1 MPTVCKITLDAA
13 EYKKE
18 LNDVVARS
26 KAAQTELSKGSMPGT
41 QGAQTV
47 EIKAESDVP
56 AVAQEAKNVLDGISD
71 KTVNVTVE
79 TDRQTLDYIPPSLR
93 KAERSAQAAGKAAN
107 QLGGEISKAGGI
119 MSAFGSQAGGKFSG
133 LGQVIGAL
141 GSPIVMITAALGSLA
156 AVTMDFLS
164 RGRKAA
170 EELAEITG
178 RNSAAIREAAEA
190 TEQQRQKNEANWKSL
205 KSLKESLDT
214 LSITEKASNAQK
226 TEAVRLIGLL
236 SKSYGNLGI
245 SIDEAT
251 GKIIGYDKA
260 YASVLEKDRKRRLA
274 AINAEMKNNRSEID
288 QREAQRDSAGV
299 SGWWLLGLPQ
309 LLRWNKN
316 TRIGGA
322 EEVEKQNAR
331 IEELNKLNQE
341 LNAERVRLEKS
352 NPGKDYTTA
361 AKSAELDR
369 KQNTFDSAH
378 DQLKNEEQQLKYQQL
393 INEGRVKEANALK
406 LINDAKKQGMELE
419 KSDAEWIAERQGKV
433 RMDSYY
439 ENEMDSLATKKREQ
453 ELINAGLDEEAEKL
467 RVIME
472 LEKQGAEV
480 SDDKVD
486 KIMRERRELKSL
498 QLAGNLKEQAY
509 GLQNQAMH
517 KVGLGKEADEQKA
530 LRDAEKQK
538 GAKLDE
544 NEMALVKSIADL
556 TYKMGHETLP
566 QLGDLSVKTNALT
579 SRGGFASGAVMP
591 DKDAVNKAIAKYNE
605 TQCQLL
611 EKIKAL
617 TEKLNTTVEKSGKV

>member
-26 KAAQTELSKGSMPGT
+26 KAAQTELSKSSMQGT
-41 QGAQTV
+41 
-47 EIKAESDVP
+47 
-56 AVAQEAKNVLDGISD
+56 
-71 KTVNVTVE
+71 
-79 TDRQTLDYIPPSLR
+79 
-93 KAERSAQAAGKAAN
+93 QAAGKAAD
-107 QLGGEISKAGGI
+107 QFGQKISKAGGI

-133 LGQVIGAL
+133 LGQVIGSL
-141 GSPIVMITAALGSLA
+141 GSPITLITTAVGALT
-156 AVTMDFLS
+156 AVTMDFL
-164 RGRKAA
+164 RKGISGAQEAA
-170 EELAEITG
+170 DAAQKNAE
-178 RNSAAIREAAEA
+178 AIRESAAA
-190 TEQQRQKNEANWKSL
+190 AEQQRQKNEANWKSL
-205 KSLKESLDT
+205 KSLKDSLDI
-214 LSITEKASNAQK
+214 LSVTEKASNAQK

-236 SKSYGNLGI
+236 SKSYGDLGI

-251 GKIIGYDKA
+251 GRMQGFDKA
-260 YASVLEKDRKRRLA
+260 YAAALEKDRQNRL
-274 AINAEMKNNRSEID
+274 NAMKGEYKELESEIA
-288 QREAQRDSAGV
+288 RNNEI
-299 SGWWLLGLPQ
+299 
-309 LLRWNKN
+309 
-316 TRIGGA
+316 IGGFWSSKNDVA
-322 EEVEKQNAR
+322 NAQGNIQNATKR
-331 IEELNKLNQE
+331 MAELAPQIH
-341 LNAERVRLEKS
+341 ALEKS

-378 DQLKNEEQQLKYQQL
+378 DQLKEEEQKLKYQQL
-393 INEGRVKEANALK
+393 INEGRIKEANALK

-467 RVIME
+467 RIIME

-498 QLAGNLKEQAY
+498 QLAGSLKEQAY

-544 NEMALVKSIADL
+544 NETALVKSIADL

-566 QLGDLSVKTNALT
+566 QLGDLSIKTNSLT

-591 DKDAVNKAIAKYNE
+591 DKDAVNKAVARFNE

-611 EKIKAL
+611 ENIKGL
-617 TEKLNTTVEKSGKV
+617 IGKLNTTVEKSGKV

>member
-26 KAAQTELSKGSMPGT
+26 KAAQTELSKNSVQGT
-41 QGAQTV
+41 
-47 EIKAESDVP
+47 
-56 AVAQEAKNVLDGISD
+56 
-71 KTVNVTVE
+71 
-79 TDRQTLDYIPPSLR
+79 
-93 KAERSAQAAGKAAN
+93 QAAGKAAD
-107 QLGGEISKAGGI
+107 QFGQKISKAGGI

-133 LGQVIGAL
+133 LGQVIGSL
-141 GSPIVMITAALGSLA
+141 GSPITLITTAVGALT
-156 AVTMDFLS
+156 AVTMDFL
-164 RGRKAA
+164 RKGISGAQEAA
-170 EELAEITG
+170 DAAQKNAE
-178 RNSAAIREAAEA
+178 AIRESAAA
-190 TEQQRQKNEANWKSL
+190 AEQQRQKNEANWKSL
-205 KSLKESLDT
+205 KSLKDSLDI
-214 LSITEKASNAQK
+214 LSVTEKASNAQK

-236 SKSYGNLGI
+236 SKSYGDLGI

-251 GKIIGYDKA
+251 GRMQGFDKA
-260 YASVLEKDRKRRLA
+260 YAAALEKDRQNRL
-274 AINAEMKNNRSEID
+274 NAMKGEYKELESEIA
-288 QREAQRDSAGV
+288 RNNEI
-299 SGWWLLGLPQ
+299 
-309 LLRWNKN
+309 
-316 TRIGGA
+316 IGGFWSSKNDVA
-322 EEVEKQNAR
+322 NAQGNIQNATKR
-331 IEELNKLNQE
+331 MAELAPQIH
-341 LNAERVRLEKS
+341 ALEKS

-369 KQNTFDSAH
+369 KQNTFDSAY

-544 NEMALVKSIADL
+544 NETALVKSIADL

-566 QLGDLSVKTNALT
+566 QLGDLSIKTNSLT

-591 DKDAVNKAIAKYNE
+591 DKDAVNKAVARFNQ

-611 EKIKAL
+611 ENIKGL
-617 TEKLNTTVEKSGKV
+617 IGKLNTTVEKSGKV

>member
-26 KAAQTELSKGSMPGT
+26 KAAQTELSKSSMPGT

-56 AVAQEAKNVLDGISD
+56 SVAQEAKNVLDGISD

-93 KAERSAQAAGKAAN
+93 KTERGAQAAGKATD
-107 QLGGEISKAGGI
+107 QLGQKISKAGGI
-119 MSAFGSQAGGKFSG
+119 MSAFGSQAGGKFGG
-133 LGQVIGAL
+133 LGQVIGSL
-141 GSPIVMITAALGSLA
+141 GSPITLITTAVGALT
-156 AVTMDFLS
+156 AVTMDFL
-164 RGRKAA
+164 RKGISGAQEAA
-170 EELAEITG
+170 DAAQKNAE
-178 RNSAAIREAAEA
+178 AIRESAAA
-190 TEQQRQKNEANWKSL
+190 AEQQRQKNEANWKSL
-205 KSLKESLDT
+205 KSLKDSLDI
-214 LSITEKASNAQK
+214 LSVTEKASNAQK

-245 SIDEAT
+245 SIDGAT
-251 GKIIGYDKA
+251 GRMLGFDKA
-260 YASVLEKDRKRRLA
+260 YAAALEKDRQNRL
-274 AINAEMKNNRSEID
+274 NAMKGEYKELESEIA
-288 QREAQRDSAGV
+288 RNNEI
-299 SGWWLLGLPQ
+299 
-309 LLRWNKN
+309 
-316 TRIGGA
+316 IGGFWSSKNDVA
-322 EEVEKQNAR
+322 NAQGNIQNATKR
-331 IEELNKLNQE
+331 MAELAPQIH
-341 LNAERVRLEKS
+341 ALEKS
-352 NPGKDYTTA
+352 NPGKDYTNA

-393 INEGRVKEANALK
+393 INEGRIKEANALK

-467 RVIME
+467 RIIME

-498 QLAGNLKEQAY
+498 QLAGSLKEQAY

-544 NEMALVKSIADL
+544 NETALVKSIADL

-566 QLGDLSVKTNALT
+566 QLGDLSIKTNSLT

-591 DKDAVNKAIAKYNE
+591 DKDAVNKAVARFNQ

-611 EKIKAL
+611 ENIKGL
-617 TEKLNTTVEKSGKV
+617 IGKLNTTVEKSGKV

>member
-26 KAAQTELSKGSMPGT
+26 KAAQTELSKSSMPGT

-93 KAERSAQAAGKAAN
+93 KAERGAQAAGKAAN

-119 MSAFGSQAGGKFSG
+119 MSAFGSQAGGKIGG
-133 LGQVIGAL
+133 LGQLIGAL
-141 GSPIVMITAALGSLA
+141 CSPVAMVTTAVGALA
-156 AVTMDFLS
+156 TVTMDFL
-164 RGRKAA
+164 RKGISGAQEAA
-170 EELAEITG
+170 DAAQKNAE
-178 RNSAAIREAAEA
+178 AIRESAAA
-190 TEQQRQKNEANWKSL
+190 AEQQRQKNETNWKSL
-205 KSLKESLDT
+205 KSLKDSLDI
-214 LSITEKASNAQK
+214 LSVTGKASNAQK

-236 SKSYGNLGI
+236 SKSYSNLGI
-245 SIDEAT
+245 SIDGAT
-251 GKIIGYDKA
+251 GRMLGFDKA
-260 YASVLEKDRKRRLA
+260 YAAALEKDKQNRL
-274 AINAEMKNNRSEID
+274 NAMKGEYKELESEIA
-288 QREAQRDSAGV
+288 RNNEI
-299 SGWWLLGLPQ
+299 
-309 LLRWNKN
+309 
-316 TRIGGA
+316 IGGFWSSKTDIA
-322 EEVEKQNAR
+322 NAQGNIQNATKR
-331 IEELNKLNQE
+331 MAELAPQIHALD
-341 LNAERVRLEKS
+341 KS
-352 NPGKDYTTA
+352 NPGKDHTTA

-419 KSDAEWIAERQGKV
+419 KSDAEWIAERQGRV

-467 RVIME
+467 RIIME

-486 KIMRERRELKSL
+486 KIMHERRELKSM
-498 QLAGNLKEQAY
+498 QLAYGLKEQAY

-544 NEMALVKSIADL
+544 NETALVKSIADL

-566 QLGDLSVKTNALT
+566 QLGDLSIKTNSLT

-591 DKDAVNKAIAKYNE
+591 DKDAVNKAVARFNQ

-611 EKIKAL
+611 ENIKGL
-617 TEKLNTTVEKSGKV
+617 IGKLNTTVEKSGKV

>member
-26 KAAQTELSKGSMPGT
+26 KAAQTELSKNSVQGT
-41 QGAQTV
+41 
-47 EIKAESDVP
+47 
-56 AVAQEAKNVLDGISD
+56 
-71 KTVNVTVE
+71 
-79 TDRQTLDYIPPSLR
+79 
-93 KAERSAQAAGKAAN
+93 QAAGKAAD
-107 QLGGEISKAGGI
+107 QFGQKISKAGGI

-133 LGQVIGAL
+133 LGQVIGSL
-141 GSPIVMITAALGSLA
+141 GSPITLITTAVGALA
-156 AVTMDFLS
+156 AMTMDFL
-164 RGRKAA
+164 RKGISGAQEAA
-170 EELAEITG
+170 DAAQKNAEAI
-178 RNSAAIREAAEA
+178 RDSAAAA
-190 TEQQRQKNEANWKSL
+190 EQQRQKNEANWKSL
-205 KSLKESLDT
+205 KSLKDSLDI
-214 LSITEKASNAQK
+214 LSVTEKASNAQK

-236 SKSYGNLGI
+236 SKSYGDLGI
-245 SIDEAT
+245 SIDGAT
-251 GKIIGYDKA
+251 GRMQGFDKA
-260 YASVLEKDRKRRLA
+260 YAAALEKDKQNRL
-274 AINAEMKNNRSEID
+274 NAMKGEYKELESEIA
-288 QREAQRDSAGV
+288 RNNEI
-299 SGWWLLGLPQ
+299 
-309 LLRWNKN
+309 
-316 TRIGGA
+316 IGGFWSSKNDIA
-322 EEVEKQNAR
+322 NAQGNIQNATKR
-331 IEELNKLNQE
+331 MAELAPQIH
-341 LNAERVRLEKS
+341 ALEKS

-369 KQNTFDSAH
+369 KQNTFDSAY

-393 INEGRVKEANALK
+393 INEGRIKEANALK

-467 RVIME
+467 RIIME

-486 KIMRERRELKSL
+486 KIMHERRELKSM
-498 QLAGNLKEQAY
+498 QLAYGLKEQAY

-544 NEMALVKSIADL
+544 NETALVKSIADL

-566 QLGDLSVKTNALT
+566 QLGDLSIKTNSLT

-591 DKDAVNKAIAKYNE
+591 DKDAVNKAVARFNQ

-611 EKIKAL
+611 ENIKGL
-617 TEKLNTTVEKSGKV
+617 IGKLNTTVEKSGKV

>member
-26 KAAQTELSKGSMPGT
+26 KAAQTELSKSSMPGT
-41 QGAQTV
+41 
-47 EIKAESDVP
+47 
-56 AVAQEAKNVLDGISD
+56 
-71 KTVNVTVE
+71 
-79 TDRQTLDYIPPSLR
+79 
-93 KAERSAQAAGKAAN
+93 QAAGKAAD
-107 QLGGEISKAGGI
+107 QFGQKISKAGGI

-133 LGQVIGAL
+133 LGQVIGSL
-141 GSPIVMITAALGSLA
+141 GSPITLITTAVGALT
-156 AVTMDFLS
+156 AVTMDFL
-164 RGRKAA
+164 RKGISGAQEAA
-170 EELAEITG
+170 DAAQKNAE
-178 RNSAAIREAAEA
+178 AIRESAAA
-190 TEQQRQKNEANWKSL
+190 AEQQRQKNETNWKSL
-205 KSLKESLDT
+205 KSLKDSLDI
-214 LSITEKASNAQK
+214 LSVTEKASNAQK

-245 SIDEAT
+245 SIDGAT
-251 GKIIGYDKA
+251 GRMLGFDKA
-260 YASVLEKDRKRRLA
+260 YAAALEKDKQNRL
-274 AINAEMKNNRSEID
+274 NAMKGEYKELESEIA
-288 QREAQRDSAGV
+288 RNNEI
-299 SGWWLLGLPQ
+299 
-309 LLRWNKN
+309 
-316 TRIGGA
+316 IGGFWSSKNDVA
-322 EEVEKQNAR
+322 NAQGNIQNATKR
-331 IEELNKLNQE
+331 MAELAPQIH
-341 LNAERVRLEKS
+341 ALEKS

-369 KQNTFDSAH
+369 KQNTFDSAY

-393 INEGRVKEANALK
+393 INEGRIKEANALK

-439 ENEMDSLATKKREQ
+439 DNEMDSLATKKREQ

-467 RVIME
+467 RIIME

-486 KIMRERRELKSL
+486 KIMRERRELKSM
-498 QLAGNLKEQAY
+498 QLAYGLKEQAY

-544 NEMALVKSIADL
+544 NETALVKSIADL

-566 QLGDLSVKTNALT
+566 QLGDLSIKTNSLT

-591 DKDAVNKAIAKYNE
+591 DKDAVNKAVARFNQ

-611 EKIKAL
+611 ENIKGL
-617 TEKLNTTVEKSGKV
+617 IGKLNTTVEKSGKV

>member
-26 KAAQTELSKGSMPGT
+26 KAAQTELSKSSMPGT

-56 AVAQEAKNVLDGISD
+56 AVAQEAKNVLDRISD

-93 KAERSAQAAGKAAN
+93 KAERGAQAAGKAAN

-119 MSAFGSQAGGKFSG
+119 MSAFGSQAGGKIGG
-133 LGQVIGAL
+133 LGQLIGAL
-141 GSPIVMITAALGSLA
+141 CSPVAMVTTAVGALA
-156 AVTMDFLS
+156 TVTMDFL
-164 RGRKAA
+164 RKGISGAQEAA
-170 EELAEITG
+170 DAAQKNAE
-178 RNSAAIREAAEA
+178 AIRESAAA
-190 TEQQRQKNEANWKSL
+190 AEQQRQKNETNWKSL
-205 KSLKESLDT
+205 KSLKDSLDI
-214 LSITEKASNAQK
+214 LSVTEKASNAQK

-245 SIDEAT
+245 SIDGAT
-251 GKIIGYDKA
+251 GRMLGFDKA
-260 YASVLEKDRKRRLA
+260 YAAALEKDKQNRL
-274 AINAEMKNNRSEID
+274 NAMKGEYKELESEIA
-288 QREAQRDSAGV
+288 RNNEI
-299 SGWWLLGLPQ
+299 
-309 LLRWNKN
+309 
-316 TRIGGA
+316 IGGFWSSKTDIA
-322 EEVEKQNAR
+322 NAQGNIQNATKR
-331 IEELNKLNQE
+331 MAELAPQIHALD
-341 LNAERVRLEKS
+341 KS
-352 NPGKDYTTA
+352 NPGKDHTTA

-369 KQNTFDSAH
+369 KQNTFDSVH

-393 INEGRVKEANALK
+393 INEGRIKEANALK

-467 RVIME
+467 RIIME
-472 LEKQGAEV
+472 LEKQGTEV

-486 KIMRERRELKSL
+486 KIMRERRELKSM
-498 QLAGNLKEQAY
+498 QLAYGLKEQAY

-544 NEMALVKSIADL
+544 NETALVKSIADL

-566 QLGDLSVKTNALT
+566 QLGDLSIKTNSLT

-591 DKDAVNKAIAKYNE
+591 DKDAVNKAVARFNE

-611 EKIKAL
+611 ENIKGL
-617 TEKLNTTVEKSGKV
+617 IGKLNTTVEKSGKV

>member
-26 KAAQTELSKGSMPGT
+26 KAAQTELSKNSVQGT
-41 QGAQTV
+41 
-47 EIKAESDVP
+47 
-56 AVAQEAKNVLDGISD
+56 
-71 KTVNVTVE
+71 
-79 TDRQTLDYIPPSLR
+79 
-93 KAERSAQAAGKAAN
+93 QAAGKAAD
-107 QLGGEISKAGGI
+107 QFGQKISKAGGI

-133 LGQVIGAL
+133 LGQVIGSL
-141 GSPIVMITAALGSLA
+141 GSPITLITTAVGALT
-156 AVTMDFLS
+156 AVTMDFL
-164 RGRKAA
+164 RKGISGAQEAA
-170 EELAEITG
+170 DAAQKNAE
-178 RNSAAIREAAEA
+178 AIRESAAA
-190 TEQQRQKNEANWKSL
+190 AEQQRQKNEANWKSL
-205 KSLKESLDT
+205 KSLKDSLDI
-214 LSITEKASNAQK
+214 LSVTEKASNAQK

-236 SKSYGNLGI
+236 SKSYGDLGI

-251 GKIIGYDKA
+251 GRMQGFDKA
-260 YASVLEKDRKRRLA
+260 YAAALEKDRQNRL
-274 AINAEMKNNRSEID
+274 NAMKGEYKELESEIA
-288 QREAQRDSAGV
+288 RNNEI
-299 SGWWLLGLPQ
+299 
-309 LLRWNKN
+309 
-316 TRIGGA
+316 IGGFWSSKNDVA
-322 EEVEKQNAR
+322 NAQGNIQNATKR
-331 IEELNKLNQE
+331 MAELAPQIH
-341 LNAERVRLEKS
+341 ALEKS

-369 KQNTFDSAH
+369 KQNTFDSAY

-393 INEGRVKEANALK
+393 INEGRIKEANALK

-419 KSDAEWIAERQGKV
+419 KSDAEWIAERQGRV

-467 RVIME
+467 RIIME

-486 KIMRERRELKSL
+486 KIMHERRELKSM
-498 QLAGNLKEQAY
+498 QLAYGLKERAY

-544 NEMALVKSIADL
+544 NETALVKSIADL

-566 QLGDLSVKTNALT
+566 QLGDLSIKTNSLT

-591 DKDAVNKAIAKYNE
+591 DKDAVNKAVARFNQ

-611 EKIKAL
+611 ENIKGL
-617 TEKLNTTVEKSGKV
+617 IGKLNTTVEKSGKV

>member
-26 KAAQTELSKGSMPGT
+26 KAAQTELSKNSVQGT
-41 QGAQTV
+41 
-47 EIKAESDVP
+47 
-56 AVAQEAKNVLDGISD
+56 
-71 KTVNVTVE
+71 
-79 TDRQTLDYIPPSLR
+79 
-93 KAERSAQAAGKAAN
+93 QAAGKAAD
-107 QLGGEISKAGGI
+107 QFGQKISKAGGI

-133 LGQVIGAL
+133 LGQVIGSL
-141 GSPIVMITAALGSLA
+141 GSPITLITTAVGALT
-156 AVTMDFLS
+156 AVTMDFL
-164 RGRKAA
+164 RKGISGAQEAA
-170 EELAEITG
+170 DAAQKNAE
-178 RNSAAIREAAEA
+178 AIRESAAA
-190 TEQQRQKNEANWKSL
+190 AEQQRQKNEANWKSL
-205 KSLKESLDT
+205 KSLKDSLDI
-214 LSITEKASNAQK
+214 LSVTEKASNAQK

-236 SKSYGNLGI
+236 SKSYGDLGI

-251 GKIIGYDKA
+251 GRMQGFDKA
-260 YASVLEKDRKRRLA
+260 YAAALEKDRQNRL
-274 AINAEMKNNRSEID
+274 NAMKGEYKELESEIA
-288 QREAQRDSAGV
+288 RNNEI
-299 SGWWLLGLPQ
+299 
-309 LLRWNKN
+309 
-316 TRIGGA
+316 IGGFWSSKNDVA
-322 EEVEKQNAR
+322 NAQGNIQNATKR
-331 IEELNKLNQE
+331 MAELAPQIH
-341 LNAERVRLEKS
+341 ALEKS

-378 DQLKNEEQQLKYQQL
+378 DQLKEEEQKLKYQQL
-393 INEGRVKEANALK
+393 INEGRIKEANALK

-467 RVIME
+467 RIIME

-486 KIMRERRELKSL
+486 KIMHERRELKSM
-498 QLAGNLKEQAY
+498 QLAYGLKEQAY

-544 NEMALVKSIADL
+544 NETALVKSIADL

-566 QLGDLSVKTNALT
+566 QLGDLSIKTNSLT

-591 DKDAVNKAIAKYNE
+591 DKDAVNKAVARFNQ

-611 EKIKAL
+611 ENIKGL
-617 TEKLNTTVEKSGKV
+617 IGKLNTTVEKSGKV

>member
-26 KAAQTELSKGSMPGT
+26 KAAQTELSKSSMPGT

-93 KAERSAQAAGKAAN
+93 KAERGAQAAGKAAN

-119 MSAFGSQAGGKFSG
+119 MSAFGSQAGGKIGG
-133 LGQVIGAL
+133 LGQLIGAL
-141 GSPIVMITAALGSLA
+141 CSPVAMVTTAVGALA
-156 AVTMDFLS
+156 TVTMDFL
-164 RGRKAA
+164 RKGISGAQEAA
-170 EELAEITG
+170 DAAQKNAE
-178 RNSAAIREAAEA
+178 AIRESAAA
-190 TEQQRQKNEANWKSL
+190 AEQQRQKNEANWKSL
-205 KSLKESLDT
+205 KSLKDSLDI
-214 LSITEKASNAQK
+214 LSVTEKASNAQK

-245 SIDEAT
+245 SIDGAT
-251 GKIIGYDKA
+251 GRMLGFDKA
-260 YASVLEKDRKRRLA
+260 YAAALEKDRQNRL
-274 AINAEMKNNRSEID
+274 NAMKGEYKELESEIA
-288 QREAQRDSAGV
+288 RNNEI
-299 SGWWLLGLPQ
+299 
-309 LLRWNKN
+309 
-316 TRIGGA
+316 IGGFWSSKNDVA
-322 EEVEKQNAR
+322 NAQGNIQNATKR
-331 IEELNKLNQE
+331 MAELAPQIHALDKN
-341 LNAERVRLEKS
+341 
-352 NPGKDYTTA
+352 NPGKDYTNA

-393 INEGRVKEANALK
+393 INEGRIKEANALK

-467 RVIME
+467 RIIME

-498 QLAGNLKEQAY
+498 QLAGSLKEQAY

-544 NEMALVKSIADL
+544 NETALVKSIADL

-566 QLGDLSVKTNALT
+566 QLGDLSIKTNSLT

-591 DKDAVNKAIAKYNE
+591 DKDAVNKAVARFNQ

-611 EKIKAL
+611 ENIKGL
-617 TEKLNTTVEKSGKV
+617 IGKLNTTVEKSGKV

>member
-26 KAAQTELSKGSMPGT
+26 KTAQAELSKNSVQGT
-41 QGAQTV
+41 
-47 EIKAESDVP
+47 
-56 AVAQEAKNVLDGISD
+56 
-71 KTVNVTVE
+71 
-79 TDRQTLDYIPPSLR
+79 
-93 KAERSAQAAGKAAN
+93 QAAGKAAD
-107 QLGGEISKAGGI
+107 QFGQKISKAGGI

-133 LGQVIGAL
+133 LGQVIGSL
-141 GSPIVMITAALGSLA
+141 GSPITLITTAVGALT
-156 AVTMDFLS
+156 AVTMDFL
-164 RGRKAA
+164 RKGISGAQEAA
-170 EELAEITG
+170 DAAQKNAE
-178 RNSAAIREAAEA
+178 AIRESAAA
-190 TEQQRQKNEANWKSL
+190 AEQQRQKNEANWKSL
-205 KSLKESLDT
+205 KSLKDSLDI
-214 LSITEKASNAQK
+214 LSVTEKASNAQK

-236 SKSYGNLGI
+236 SKSYGDLGI

-251 GKIIGYDKA
+251 GRMQGFDKA
-260 YASVLEKDRKRRLA
+260 YAAALEKDRQNRL
-274 AINAEMKNNRSEID
+274 NAMKGEYKELESEIA
-288 QREAQRDSAGV
+288 RNNEI
-299 SGWWLLGLPQ
+299 
-309 LLRWNKN
+309 
-316 TRIGGA
+316 IGGFWSSKNDVA
-322 EEVEKQNAR
+322 NAQGNIQNATKR
-331 IEELNKLNQE
+331 MAELAPQIH
-341 LNAERVRLEKS
+341 ALEKS

-369 KQNTFDSAH
+369 KQNTFDSAY
-378 DQLKNEEQQLKYQQL
+378 DQLKEEEQKLKYQQL
-393 INEGRVKEANALK
+393 INEGRIKEANALK

-467 RVIME
+467 RIIME

-486 KIMRERRELKSL
+486 KIMHERRELKSM
-498 QLAGNLKEQAY
+498 QLAYGLKEQAY

-544 NEMALVKSIADL
+544 NETALVKSIADL

-566 QLGDLSVKTNALT
+566 QLGDLSIKTNSLT

-591 DKDAVNKAIAKYNE
+591 DKDAVNKAVARFNQ

-611 EKIKAL
+611 ENIKGL
-617 TEKLNTTVEKSGKV
+617 IGKLNTTVEKSGKV

>member
-26 KAAQTELSKGSMPGT
+26 KAAQTELSKSSMQGT
-41 QGAQTV
+41 
-47 EIKAESDVP
+47 
-56 AVAQEAKNVLDGISD
+56 
-71 KTVNVTVE
+71 
-79 TDRQTLDYIPPSLR
+79 
-93 KAERSAQAAGKAAN
+93 QAAGKAAD
-107 QLGGEISKAGGI
+107 QFGQKISKAGGI

-133 LGQVIGAL
+133 LGQVIGSL
-141 GSPIVMITAALGSLA
+141 GSPITLITTAVGALT
-156 AVTMDFLS
+156 AVTMDFL
-164 RGRKAA
+164 RKGISGAQEAA
-170 EELAEITG
+170 DAAQKNAE
-178 RNSAAIREAAEA
+178 AIRESAAA
-190 TEQQRQKNEANWKSL
+190 AEQQRQKNEANWKSL
-205 KSLKESLDT
+205 KSLKDSLDI
-214 LSITEKASNAQK
+214 LSVTEKASNAQK

-236 SKSYGNLGI
+236 SKSYGDLGI

-251 GKIIGYDKA
+251 GRMQGFDKA
-260 YASVLEKDRKRRLA
+260 YAAALEKDRQNRL
-274 AINAEMKNNRSEID
+274 NAMKGEYKELESEIA
-288 QREAQRDSAGV
+288 RNNEI
-299 SGWWLLGLPQ
+299 
-309 LLRWNKN
+309 
-316 TRIGGA
+316 IGGFWSSKNDVA
-322 EEVEKQNAR
+322 NAQGNIQNATKR
-331 IEELNKLNQE
+331 MAELAPQIH
-341 LNAERVRLEKS
+341 ALEKS

-369 KQNTFDSAH
+369 KQNTFDSAY

-393 INEGRVKEANALK
+393 INEGRIKEANALK

-419 KSDAEWIAERQGKV
+419 KSDAEWIAERQGRV

-439 ENEMDSLATKKREQ
+439 VNEMDSLATKKREQ

-467 RVIME
+467 RIIME

-486 KIMRERRELKSL
+486 KIMHERRELKSM
-498 QLAGNLKEQAY
+498 QLAYGLKEQAY

-544 NEMALVKSIADL
+544 NETALVKSIADL

-566 QLGDLSVKTNALT
+566 QLGDLSIKTNSLT

-591 DKDAVNKAIAKYNE
+591 DKDAVNKAVARFNQ

-611 EKIKAL
+611 ENIKGL
-617 TEKLNTTVEKSGKV
+617 IGKLNTTVEKSGKV

>member
-26 KAAQTELSKGSMPGT
+26 KAAQTELSKSSMPGT

-93 KAERSAQAAGKAAN
+93 KAERGAQAAGKAAN

-119 MSAFGSQAGGKFSG
+119 MSAFGSQAGGKIGG
-133 LGQVIGAL
+133 LGQLIGAL
-141 GSPIVMITAALGSLA
+141 CSPVAMVTTAVGALA
-156 AVTMDFLS
+156 TVTMDFL
-164 RGRKAA
+164 RKGISGAQEAA
-170 EELAEITG
+170 DAAQKNAE
-178 RNSAAIREAAEA
+178 AIRESAAA
-190 TEQQRQKNEANWKSL
+190 AEQQRQKNETNWKSL
-205 KSLKESLDT
+205 KSLKDSLDI
-214 LSITEKASNAQK
+214 LSVTEKASNAQK

-245 SIDEAT
+245 SIDGAT
-251 GKIIGYDKA
+251 GRMLGFDKA
-260 YASVLEKDRKRRLA
+260 YAAALEKDKQNRL
-274 AINAEMKNNRSEID
+274 NAMKGEYKELESEIA
-288 QREAQRDSAGV
+288 RNNEI
-299 SGWWLLGLPQ
+299 
-309 LLRWNKN
+309 
-316 TRIGGA
+316 IGGFWSSKTDIA
-322 EEVEKQNAR
+322 NAQGNIQNATKR
-331 IEELNKLNQE
+331 MAELAPQIH
-341 LNAERVRLEKS
+341 ALEKS
-352 NPGKDYTTA
+352 NPGKDHTTA

-369 KQNTFDSAH
+369 KQNTFDSVH

-419 KSDAEWIAERQGKV
+419 KSDAEWIAERQGRV

-467 RVIME
+467 RIIME

-486 KIMRERRELKSL
+486 KIMHERRELKSM
-498 QLAGNLKEQAY
+498 QLAYGLKEQAY

-544 NEMALVKSIADL
+544 NETALVKSIADL

-566 QLGDLSVKTNALT
+566 QLGDLSIKTNSLT
-579 SRGGFASGAVMP
+579 SRGGFASGTVMP
-591 DKDAVNKAIAKYNE
+591 DKDAVNKAVARFNQ

-611 EKIKAL
+611 ENIKGL
-617 TEKLNTTVEKSGKV
+617 IGKLNTTVEKSGKV

>member
-26 KAAQTELSKGSMPGT
+26 KAAQTELSKNSVQGT
-41 QGAQTV
+41 
-47 EIKAESDVP
+47 
-56 AVAQEAKNVLDGISD
+56 
-71 KTVNVTVE
+71 
-79 TDRQTLDYIPPSLR
+79 
-93 KAERSAQAAGKAAN
+93 QAAGKAAD
-107 QLGGEISKAGGI
+107 QFGQKISKAGGI

-133 LGQVIGAL
+133 LGQVIGSL
-141 GSPIVMITAALGSLA
+141 GSPITLITTAVGALT
-156 AVTMDFLS
+156 AVTMDFL
-164 RGRKAA
+164 RKGISGAQEAA
-170 EELAEITG
+170 DAAQKNAE
-178 RNSAAIREAAEA
+178 AIRESAAA
-190 TEQQRQKNEANWKSL
+190 AEQQRQKNEANWKSL
-205 KSLKESLDT
+205 KSLKDSLDI
-214 LSITEKASNAQK
+214 LSVTEKASNAQK

-236 SKSYGNLGI
+236 SKSYGDLGI

-251 GKIIGYDKA
+251 GRMQGFDKA
-260 YASVLEKDRKRRLA
+260 YAAALEKDRQNRL
-274 AINAEMKNNRSEID
+274 NAMKGEYKELESEIA
-288 QREAQRDSAGV
+288 RNNEI
-299 SGWWLLGLPQ
+299 
-309 LLRWNKN
+309 
-316 TRIGGA
+316 IGGFWSSKNDVA
-322 EEVEKQNAR
+322 NAQGNIQNATKR
-331 IEELNKLNQE
+331 MAELAPQIH
-341 LNAERVRLEKS
+341 ALEKS

-393 INEGRVKEANALK
+393 INEGRIKEANALK

-419 KSDAEWIAERQGKV
+419 KSDAEWIAERQGRV

-467 RVIME
+467 RIIME

-498 QLAGNLKEQAY
+498 QLAGSLKEQAY

-544 NEMALVKSIADL
+544 NETALVKSIADL

-566 QLGDLSVKTNALT
+566 QLGDLSIKTNSLT

-591 DKDAVNKAIAKYNE
+591 DKDAVNKAVARFNQ

-611 EKIKAL
+611 ENIKGL
-617 TEKLNTTVEKSGKV
+617 IGKLNTTVEKSGKV

>member
-26 KAAQTELSKGSMPGT
+26 KAAQTELSKNSVQGT
-41 QGAQTV
+41 
-47 EIKAESDVP
+47 
-56 AVAQEAKNVLDGISD
+56 
-71 KTVNVTVE
+71 
-79 TDRQTLDYIPPSLR
+79 
-93 KAERSAQAAGKAAN
+93 QAAGKAAD
-107 QLGGEISKAGGI
+107 QFGQKISKAGGI

-133 LGQVIGAL
+133 LGQVIGSL
-141 GSPIVMITAALGSLA
+141 GSPITLITTAVGALT
-156 AVTMDFLS
+156 AVTMDFL
-164 RGRKAA
+164 RKGISGAQEAA
-170 EELAEITG
+170 DAAQKNAE
-178 RNSAAIREAAEA
+178 AIRESATAA
-190 TEQQRQKNEANWKSL
+190 EQQRQKNETNWKSL
-205 KSLKESLDT
+205 KSLKDSLDI
-214 LSITEKASNAQK
+214 LSVTEKASNAQK

-236 SKSYGNLGI
+236 SKSYGDLGI

-251 GKIIGYDKA
+251 GRMQGFDKA
-260 YASVLEKDRKRRLA
+260 YAAALEKDRQNRL
-274 AINAEMKNNRSEID
+274 NAMKGEYKELESEIA
-288 QREAQRDSAGV
+288 RNNEI
-299 SGWWLLGLPQ
+299 
-309 LLRWNKN
+309 
-316 TRIGGA
+316 IGGFWSSKNDVA
-322 EEVEKQNAR
+322 NAQGNIQNATKR
-331 IEELNKLNQE
+331 MAELAPQIH
-341 LNAERVRLEKS
+341 ALEKS
-352 NPGKDYTTA
+352 NPGKDYTNA

-393 INEGRVKEANALK
+393 INEGRIKEANALK

-419 KSDAEWIAERQGKV
+419 KSDAEWIAERQGRV

-467 RVIME
+467 RIIME

-498 QLAGNLKEQAY
+498 QLAGSLKEQAY

-544 NEMALVKSIADL
+544 NETALVKSIADL

-566 QLGDLSVKTNALT
+566 QLGDLSIKTNSLT

-591 DKDAVNKAIAKYNE
+591 DKDAVNKAVARFNQ

-611 EKIKAL
+611 ENIKGL
-617 TEKLNTTVEKSGKV
+617 IGKLNTTVEKSGKV

>member
-26 KAAQTELSKGSMPGT
+26 KAAQTELSKNSVQGT
-41 QGAQTV
+41 
-47 EIKAESDVP
+47 
-56 AVAQEAKNVLDGISD
+56 
-71 KTVNVTVE
+71 
-79 TDRQTLDYIPPSLR
+79 
-93 KAERSAQAAGKAAN
+93 QAAGKAAD
-107 QLGGEISKAGGI
+107 QFGQKISKAGGI

-133 LGQVIGAL
+133 LGQVIGSL
-141 GSPIVMITAALGSLA
+141 GSPITLITTAVGALT
-156 AVTMDFLS
+156 AVTMDFL
-164 RGRKAA
+164 RKGISGAQEAA
-170 EELAEITG
+170 DAAQKNAE
-178 RNSAAIREAAEA
+178 AIRESAAA
-190 TEQQRQKNEANWKSL
+190 AEQQRQKNEANWKSL
-205 KSLKESLDT
+205 KSLKDSLDI
-214 LSITEKASNAQK
+214 LSVTEKASNAQK

-236 SKSYGNLGI
+236 SKSYGDLGI

-251 GKIIGYDKA
+251 GRMQGFDKA
-260 YASVLEKDRKRRLA
+260 YAAALEKDRQNRL
-274 AINAEMKNNRSEID
+274 NAMKGEYKELESEIA
-288 QREAQRDSAGV
+288 RNNEI
-299 SGWWLLGLPQ
+299 
-309 LLRWNKN
+309 
-316 TRIGGA
+316 IGGFWSSKNDVA
-322 EEVEKQNAR
+322 NAQGNIQNATKR
-331 IEELNKLNQE
+331 MAELAPQIH
-341 LNAERVRLEKS
+341 ALEKS

-369 KQNTFDSAH
+369 KQNTFDFAH
-378 DQLKNEEQQLKYQQL
+378 DQLKDEEQKLKYQQL

-419 KSDAEWIAERQGKV
+419 KSDAEWIAERQGRV

-467 RVIME
+467 RIIME

-486 KIMRERRELKSL
+486 KIMHERRELKSM
-498 QLAGNLKEQAY
+498 QLAYGLKEQAY

-544 NEMALVKSIADL
+544 NETALVKSIADL

-566 QLGDLSVKTNALT
+566 QLGDLSIKTNSLT

-591 DKDAVNKAIAKYNE
+591 DKDAVNKAVARFNQ

-611 EKIKAL
+611 ENIKGL
-617 TEKLNTTVEKSGKV
+617 IGKLNTTVEKSGKV

>member
-119 MSAFGSQAGGKFSG
+119 MSAFGSQAGGKIGG
-133 LGQVIGAL
+133 LGQLIGAL
-141 GSPIVMITAALGSLA
+141 CSPVAMVTTAVGALA
-156 AVTMDFLS
+156 TVTMDFL
-164 RGRKAA
+164 RKGISGAQEAA
-170 EELAEITG
+170 GAAQKNAE
-178 RNSAAIREAAEA
+178 AIRESATAA
-190 TEQQRQKNEANWKSL
+190 EQQRQKNETNWKSL
-205 KSLKESLDT
+205 KSLKDSLDI
-214 LSITEKASNAQK
+214 LSVTEKASNAQK

-245 SIDEAT
+245 SIDGAT
-251 GKIIGYDKA
+251 GRMLGFDKA
-260 YASVLEKDRKRRLA
+260 YAAALEKDRQNRL
-274 AINAEMKNNRSEID
+274 NAMKGEYKELESEIA
-288 QREAQRDSAGV
+288 RNNEI
-299 SGWWLLGLPQ
+299 
-309 LLRWNKN
+309 
-316 TRIGGA
+316 IGGFWSSKTDIA
-322 EEVEKQNAR
+322 NAQGNIQNATKR
-331 IEELNKLNQE
+331 MAELAPQIH
-341 LNAERVRLEKS
+341 ALEKS
-352 NPGKDYTTA
+352 NPGKDHTTA

-369 KQNTFDSAH
+369 KQNTFDSVH

-393 INEGRVKEANALK
+393 INEGRIKEANALK

-419 KSDAEWIAERQGKV
+419 KSDAEWIAERQGRV

-439 ENEMDSLATKKREQ
+439 DNEMDSLATKKREQ

-467 RVIME
+467 RIIME

-486 KIMRERRELKSL
+486 KIMHERRELKSM
-498 QLAGNLKEQAY
+498 QLAYGLKEQAY

-544 NEMALVKSIADL
+544 NETALVKSIADL

-566 QLGDLSVKTNALT
+566 QLGDLSIKTNSLT

-591 DKDAVNKAIAKYNE
+591 DKDAVNKAVARFNQ

-611 EKIKAL
+611 ENIKGL
-617 TEKLNTTVEKSGKV
+617 IGKLNTTVEKSGKV

>member
-26 KAAQTELSKGSMPGT
+26 KAAQTELSKSSMPGT
-41 QGAQTV
+41 QGA
-47 EIKAESDVP
+47 
-56 AVAQEAKNVLDGISD
+56 
-71 KTVNVTVE
+71 
-79 TDRQTLDYIPPSLR
+79 
-93 KAERSAQAAGKAAN
+93 GKAAD
-107 QLGGEISKAGGI
+107 QFGQKISKAGGI

-133 LGQVIGAL
+133 LGQVIGSL
-141 GSPIVMITAALGSLA
+141 GSPITLITTAVGALT
-156 AVTMDFLS
+156 AVTMDFL
-164 RGRKAA
+164 RKGISGAQEAA
-170 EELAEITG
+170 DATQKNAE
-178 RNSAAIREAAEA
+178 AIRESAAA
-190 TEQQRQKNEANWKSL
+190 AEQQRQKNEANWKSL
-205 KSLKESLDT
+205 KSLKDSLDI
-214 LSITEKASNAQK
+214 LSVTEKASNAQK

-251 GKIIGYDKA
+251 GRMQGFDKA
-260 YASVLEKDRKRRLA
+260 YAAALEKDRQNRL
-274 AINAEMKNNRSEID
+274 NAMKGEYKELESEIA
-288 QREAQRDSAGV
+288 RNNEI
-299 SGWWLLGLPQ
+299 
-309 LLRWNKN
+309 
-316 TRIGGA
+316 IGGFWSSKNDVA
-322 EEVEKQNAR
+322 NAQDNIQNATKR
-331 IEELNKLNQE
+331 MAELAPQIH
-341 LNAERVRLEKS
+341 ALEKS
-352 NPGKDYTTA
+352 NPGKDYTNA

-378 DQLKNEEQQLKYQQL
+378 DQLKEEEQKLKYQQL
-393 INEGRVKEANALK
+393 INEGRIKEANALK

-419 KSDAEWIAERQGKV
+419 KSDAEWIAERQGRV

-467 RVIME
+467 RIIME

-498 QLAGNLKEQAY
+498 QLAGSLKEQAY

-544 NEMALVKSIADL
+544 NETALVKSIADL

-566 QLGDLSVKTNALT
+566 QLGDLSIKTNSLT

-591 DKDAVNKAIAKYNE
+591 DKDAVNKAVARFNQ

-611 EKIKAL
+611 ENIKGL
-617 TEKLNTTVEKSGKV
+617 IGKLNTTVEKSGKV

>member
-1 MPTVCKITLDAA
+1 M
-13 EYKKE
+13 YKKE

-26 KAAQTELSKGSMPGT
+26 KAAQTELSKSSMPGT

-56 AVAQEAKNVLDGISD
+56 AVAQEAKNVLDRISD

-93 KAERSAQAAGKAAN
+93 KAERGAQAAGKAAN

-119 MSAFGSQAGGKFSG
+119 MSAFGSQAGGKLGG
-133 LGQVIGAL
+133 LGQLIGSL
-141 GSPIVMITAALGSLA
+141 GSPITLITTAVGALA
-156 AVTMDFLS
+156 AVTMDFL
-164 RGRKAA
+164 RKGISGAQEAA
-170 EELAEITG
+170 DAAQKNAE
-178 RNSAAIREAAEA
+178 AIRESAAA
-190 TEQQRQKNEANWKSL
+190 AEQQRQKNETNWKSL
-205 KSLKESLDT
+205 KSLKDSLDI
-214 LSITEKASNAQK
+214 LSVTEKASNAQK

-245 SIDEAT
+245 SIDGAT
-251 GKIIGYDKA
+251 GRMLGFDKA
-260 YASVLEKDRKRRLA
+260 YAAALEKDKQNRL
-274 AINAEMKNNRSEID
+274 NAMKGEYKELESEIA
-288 QREAQRDSAGV
+288 RNNEI
-299 SGWWLLGLPQ
+299 
-309 LLRWNKN
+309 
-316 TRIGGA
+316 IGGFWSSKTDIA
-322 EEVEKQNAR
+322 NAQGNIQNATKR
-331 IEELNKLNQE
+331 MAELAPQIH
-341 LNAERVRLEKS
+341 ALEKS
-352 NPGKDYTTA
+352 NPGKDHTTA

-393 INEGRVKEANALK
+393 INEGRIKEANALK

-467 RVIME
+467 RIIME
-472 LEKQGAEV
+472 LEKQGTEV

-486 KIMRERRELKSL
+486 KIMHERRELKSM
-498 QLAGNLKEQAY
+498 QLAYGLKEQAY

-544 NEMALVKSIADL
+544 NETALVKSIADL

-566 QLGDLSVKTNALT
+566 QLGDLSIKTNTLT

-591 DKDAVNKAIAKYNE
+591 DKDAVNKAVARFNE

-611 EKIKAL
+611 ENIKGL
-617 TEKLNTTVEKSGKV
+617 IGKLNTTVEKSGKV

>member
-26 KAAQTELSKGSMPGT
+26 KAAQTELSKSSMPGT

-93 KAERSAQAAGKAAN
+93 KAERGAQAAGKAAN

-119 MSAFGSQAGGKFSG
+119 MSAFGSQAGGKIGG
-133 LGQVIGAL
+133 LGQLIGAL
-141 GSPIVMITAALGSLA
+141 CSPVAMVTTAVGALA
-156 AVTMDFLS
+156 TVTMDFL
-164 RGRKAA
+164 RKGISGAQEAA
-170 EELAEITG
+170 DAAQKNAE
-178 RNSAAIREAAEA
+178 AIRESAAA
-190 TEQQRQKNEANWKSL
+190 AEQQRQKNETNWKSL
-205 KSLKESLDT
+205 KSLKDSLDI
-214 LSITEKASNAQK
+214 LSVTEKASNAQK

-245 SIDEAT
+245 SIDGAT
-251 GKIIGYDKA
+251 GRMLGFDKA
-260 YASVLEKDRKRRLA
+260 YAAALEKDKQNRL
-274 AINAEMKNNRSEID
+274 NAMKGEYKELESEIA
-288 QREAQRDSAGV
+288 RNNEI
-299 SGWWLLGLPQ
+299 
-309 LLRWNKN
+309 
-316 TRIGGA
+316 IGGFWSSKTDIA
-322 EEVEKQNAR
+322 NAQGNIQNATKR
-331 IEELNKLNQE
+331 MAELAPQIHALD
-341 LNAERVRLEKS
+341 KS
-352 NPGKDYTTA
+352 NPGKDHTTA

-369 KQNTFDSAH
+369 KQNTFDSVH

-393 INEGRVKEANALK
+393 INEGRIKEANALK

-467 RVIME
+467 RIIME
-472 LEKQGAEV
+472 LEKQGTEV

-486 KIMRERRELKSL
+486 KIMRERRELKSM
-498 QLAGNLKEQAY
+498 QLAYGLKEQAY

-544 NEMALVKSIADL
+544 NETALVKSIADL

-566 QLGDLSVKTNALT
+566 QLGDLSIKTNSLT

-591 DKDAVNKAIAKYNE
+591 DKDAVNKAVARFNE

-611 EKIKAL
+611 ENIKGL
-617 TEKLNTTVEKSGKV
+617 IGKLNTTVEKSGKV

>member
-26 KAAQTELSKGSMPGT
+26 KAAQTELSKNSVQGT
-41 QGAQTV
+41 
-47 EIKAESDVP
+47 
-56 AVAQEAKNVLDGISD
+56 
-71 KTVNVTVE
+71 
-79 TDRQTLDYIPPSLR
+79 
-93 KAERSAQAAGKAAN
+93 QAAGKAAD
-107 QLGGEISKAGGI
+107 QFGQKISKAGGI

-133 LGQVIGAL
+133 LGQVIGSL
-141 GSPIVMITAALGSLA
+141 GSPITLITTAVGALT
-156 AVTMDFLS
+156 AVTMDFL
-164 RGRKAA
+164 RKGISGAQEAA
-170 EELAEITG
+170 DAAQKNAE
-178 RNSAAIREAAEA
+178 AIRESAAA
-190 TEQQRQKNEANWKSL
+190 AEQQRQKNEANWKSL
-205 KSLKESLDT
+205 KSLKDSLDI
-214 LSITEKASNAQK
+214 LSVTEKASNAQK

-236 SKSYGNLGI
+236 SKSYGDLGI

-251 GKIIGYDKA
+251 GRMQGFDKA
-260 YASVLEKDRKRRLA
+260 YAAALEKDRQNRL
-274 AINAEMKNNRSEID
+274 NAMKGEYKELESEIA
-288 QREAQRDSAGV
+288 RNNEI
-299 SGWWLLGLPQ
+299 
-309 LLRWNKN
+309 
-316 TRIGGA
+316 IGGFWSSKNDVA
-322 EEVEKQNAR
+322 NAQGNIQNATKR
-331 IEELNKLNQE
+331 MAELAPQIH
-341 LNAERVRLEKS
+341 ALEKS

-378 DQLKNEEQQLKYQQL
+378 DQLKEEEQKLKYQQL
-393 INEGRVKEANALK
+393 INEGRIKEANALK

-467 RVIME
+467 RIIME

-498 QLAGNLKEQAY
+498 QLAGSLKEQAY

-544 NEMALVKSIADL
+544 NETALVKSIADL

-566 QLGDLSVKTNALT
+566 QLGDLSIKTNSLT

-591 DKDAVNKAIAKYNE
+591 DKDAVNKAVARFNQ

-611 EKIKAL
+611 ENIKGL
-617 TEKLNTTVEKSGKV
+617 IGKLNTTVEKSGKV

>member
-26 KAAQTELSKGSMPGT
+26 KAAQTELSKNSVQGT
-41 QGAQTV
+41 
-47 EIKAESDVP
+47 
-56 AVAQEAKNVLDGISD
+56 
-71 KTVNVTVE
+71 
-79 TDRQTLDYIPPSLR
+79 
-93 KAERSAQAAGKAAN
+93 QAAGKAAD
-107 QLGGEISKAGGI
+107 QFGQKISKAGGI

-133 LGQVIGAL
+133 LGQVIGSL
-141 GSPIVMITAALGSLA
+141 GSPITLITTAVGALT
-156 AVTMDFLS
+156 AVTMDFL
-164 RGRKAA
+164 RKGISGAQEAA
-170 EELAEITG
+170 DAAQKNAE
-178 RNSAAIREAAEA
+178 AIRESAAA
-190 TEQQRQKNEANWKSL
+190 AEQQRQKNEANWKSL
-205 KSLKESLDT
+205 KSLKDSLDI
-214 LSITEKASNAQK
+214 LSVTEKASNAQK

-236 SKSYGNLGI
+236 SKSYGDLGI

-251 GKIIGYDKA
+251 GRMQGFDKA
-260 YASVLEKDRKRRLA
+260 YAAALEKDRQNRL
-274 AINAEMKNNRSEID
+274 NAMKGEYKELESEIA
-288 QREAQRDSAGV
+288 RNNEI
-299 SGWWLLGLPQ
+299 
-309 LLRWNKN
+309 
-316 TRIGGA
+316 IGGFWSSKNDVA
-322 EEVEKQNAR
+322 NAQGNIQNATKR
-331 IEELNKLNQE
+331 MAELAPQIH
-341 LNAERVRLEKS
+341 ALEKS
-352 NPGKDYTTA
+352 NPGKDYTNA

-393 INEGRVKEANALK
+393 INEGRIKEANALK

-419 KSDAEWIAERQGKV
+419 KSDAEWIAERQGRV

-467 RVIME
+467 RIIME

-498 QLAGNLKEQAY
+498 QLAGSLKEQAY

-544 NEMALVKSIADL
+544 NETALVKSIADL

-566 QLGDLSVKTNALT
+566 QLGDLSIKTNSLT

-591 DKDAVNKAIAKYNE
+591 DKDAVNKAVARFNQ

-611 EKIKAL
+611 ENIKGL
-617 TEKLNTTVEKSGKV
+617 IGKLNTTVEKSGKV

>member
-1 MPTVCKITLDAA
+1 MLPPV
-13 EYKKE
+13 
-18 LNDVVARS
+18 S
-26 KAAQTELSKGSMPGT
+26 
-41 QGAQTV
+41 
-47 EIKAESDVP
+47 P
-56 AVAQEAKNVLDGISD
+56 AVDLNVQKYGFASP
-71 KTVNVTVE
+71 
-79 TDRQTLDYIPPSLR
+79 LDYIPPSLR
-93 KAERSAQAAGKAAN
+93 KAERGAQAAGKAAN

-119 MSAFGSQAGGKFSG
+119 MSAFGSQAGGKIGG
-133 LGQVIGAL
+133 LGQLIGAL
-141 GSPIVMITAALGSLA
+141 CSPVAMVTTAVGALA
-156 AVTMDFLS
+156 TVTMDFL
-164 RGRKAA
+164 RKGISGAQEAA
-170 EELAEITG
+170 DAAQKNAE
-178 RNSAAIREAAEA
+178 AIRESAAA
-190 TEQQRQKNEANWKSL
+190 AEQQRQKNETNWKSL
-205 KSLKESLDT
+205 KSLKDSLDI
-214 LSITEKASNAQK
+214 LSVTEKASNAQK

-245 SIDEAT
+245 SIDGAT
-251 GKIIGYDKA
+251 GRMLGFDKA
-260 YASVLEKDRKRRLA
+260 YAAALEKDKQNRL
-274 AINAEMKNNRSEID
+274 NAMKGEYKELESEIA
-288 QREAQRDSAGV
+288 RNNEI
-299 SGWWLLGLPQ
+299 
-309 LLRWNKN
+309 
-316 TRIGGA
+316 IGGFWSSKTDIA
-322 EEVEKQNAR
+322 NAQGNIQNATKR
-331 IEELNKLNQE
+331 MAELAPQIHALD
-341 LNAERVRLEKS
+341 KS
-352 NPGKDYTTA
+352 NPGKDHTTA

-419 KSDAEWIAERQGKV
+419 KSDAEWIAERQGRV

-467 RVIME
+467 RIIME

-486 KIMRERRELKSL
+486 KIMHERRELKSM
-498 QLAGNLKEQAY
+498 QLAYGLKEQAY

-544 NEMALVKSIADL
+544 NETALVKSIADL

-566 QLGDLSVKTNALT
+566 QLGDLSIKTNSLT

-591 DKDAVNKAIAKYNE
+591 DKDAVNKAVARFNQ

-611 EKIKAL
+611 ENIKGL
-617 TEKLNTTVEKSGKV
+617 IGKLNTTVEKSGKV

>member
-26 KAAQTELSKGSMPGT
+26 KAAQTELSKNSVQGT
-41 QGAQTV
+41 
-47 EIKAESDVP
+47 
-56 AVAQEAKNVLDGISD
+56 
-71 KTVNVTVE
+71 
-79 TDRQTLDYIPPSLR
+79 
-93 KAERSAQAAGKAAN
+93 QAAGKAAD
-107 QLGGEISKAGGI
+107 QFGQKISKAGGI

-133 LGQVIGAL
+133 LGQVIGSL
-141 GSPIVMITAALGSLA
+141 GSPITLITTAVGALM
-156 AVTMDFLS
+156 AVTMDFL
-164 RGRKAA
+164 RKGISGAQEAA
-170 EELAEITG
+170 DAAQKNAE
-178 RNSAAIREAAEA
+178 AIRESAAA
-190 TEQQRQKNEANWKSL
+190 AEQQRQKNEANWKSL
-205 KSLKESLDT
+205 KSLKDSLDI
-214 LSITEKASNAQK
+214 LSVTEKASNAQK

-236 SKSYGNLGI
+236 SKSYGDLGI

-251 GKIIGYDKA
+251 GRMQGFDKA
-260 YASVLEKDRKRRLA
+260 YAAALEKDRQNRL
-274 AINAEMKNNRSEID
+274 NAMKGEYKELESEIA
-288 QREAQRDSAGV
+288 RNNEI
-299 SGWWLLGLPQ
+299 
-309 LLRWNKN
+309 
-316 TRIGGA
+316 IGGFWSSKNDVA
-322 EEVEKQNAR
+322 NAQGNIQNATKR
-331 IEELNKLNQE
+331 MAELAPQIH
-341 LNAERVRLEKS
+341 ALEKS

-369 KQNTFDSAH
+369 KQNTFDSAY

-393 INEGRVKEANALK
+393 INEGRIKEANALK

-419 KSDAEWIAERQGKV
+419 KSDAEWIAERQGRV

-467 RVIME
+467 RIIME

-486 KIMRERRELKSL
+486 KIMHERRELKSM
-498 QLAGNLKEQAY
+498 QLAYGLKEQAY

-544 NEMALVKSIADL
+544 NETALVKSIADL

-566 QLGDLSVKTNALT
+566 QLGDLSIKTNSLT

-591 DKDAVNKAIAKYNE
+591 DKDAVNKAVARFNQ

-611 EKIKAL
+611 ENIKGL
-617 TEKLNTTVEKSGKV
+617 IGKLNTTVEKSGKV

>member
-26 KAAQTELSKGSMPGT
+26 KAAQTELSKSSMPGT

-56 AVAQEAKNVLDGISD
+56 SVAQEAKNVLDGISD

-93 KAERSAQAAGKAAN
+93 KTERGAQAAGKATD
-107 QLGGEISKAGGI
+107 QLGQKISKAGGI

-133 LGQVIGAL
+133 LGQVIGSL
-141 GSPIVMITAALGSLA
+141 GSPITLITTAVGALT
-156 AVTMDFLS
+156 AVTMDFL
-164 RGRKAA
+164 RKGISGAQEAA
-170 EELAEITG
+170 DAAQKNAE
-178 RNSAAIREAAEA
+178 AIRESAAA
-190 TEQQRQKNEANWKSL
+190 AEQQRQKNEANWKSL
-205 KSLKESLDT
+205 KSLKDSLDI
-214 LSITEKASNAQK
+214 LSVTEKASNAQK

-236 SKSYGNLGI
+236 SKSYGDLGI

-251 GKIIGYDKA
+251 GRMQGFDKA
-260 YASVLEKDRKRRLA
+260 YAAALEKDRQNRL
-274 AINAEMKNNRSEID
+274 NAMKGEYKELESEIA
-288 QREAQRDSAGV
+288 RNNEI
-299 SGWWLLGLPQ
+299 
-309 LLRWNKN
+309 
-316 TRIGGA
+316 IGGFWSSKNDVA
-322 EEVEKQNAR
+322 NAQGNIQNATKR
-331 IEELNKLNQE
+331 MAELAPQIH
-341 LNAERVRLEKS
+341 ALEKS

-369 KQNTFDSAH
+369 KQNTFDSAY

-393 INEGRVKEANALK
+393 INEGRIKEANALK

-419 KSDAEWIAERQGKV
+419 KSDAEWIAERQGRV

-467 RVIME
+467 RIIME

-486 KIMRERRELKSL
+486 KIMHERRELKSM
-498 QLAGNLKEQAY
+498 QLAYGLKEQAY

-517 KVGLGKEADEQKA
+517 KAGLGKEADEQKA

-544 NEMALVKSIADL
+544 NETALVKSIADL

-566 QLGDLSVKTNALT
+566 QLGDLSIKTNSLT

-591 DKDAVNKAIAKYNE
+591 DKDAVNKAVARFNQ

-611 EKIKAL
+611 ENIKGL
-617 TEKLNTTVEKSGKV
+617 IGKLNTTVEKSGKV

>member
-26 KAAQTELSKGSMPGT
+26 KAAQTELSKSSMQGT
-41 QGAQTV
+41 
-47 EIKAESDVP
+47 
-56 AVAQEAKNVLDGISD
+56 
-71 KTVNVTVE
+71 
-79 TDRQTLDYIPPSLR
+79 
-93 KAERSAQAAGKAAN
+93 QAAGKAAD
-107 QLGGEISKAGGI
+107 QFGQKISKAGGI

-133 LGQVIGAL
+133 LGQVIGSL
-141 GSPIVMITAALGSLA
+141 GSPITLITTAVGALT
-156 AVTMDFLS
+156 AVTMDFL
-164 RGRKAA
+164 RKGISGAQEAA
-170 EELAEITG
+170 DAAQKNAE
-178 RNSAAIREAAEA
+178 AIRESAAA
-190 TEQQRQKNEANWKSL
+190 AEQQRQKNETNWKSL
-205 KSLKESLDT
+205 KSLKDSLDI
-214 LSITEKASNAQK
+214 LSVTEKASNAQK

-245 SIDEAT
+245 SIDGAT
-251 GKIIGYDKA
+251 GRMLGFDKA
-260 YASVLEKDRKRRLA
+260 YAAALEKDRQNRL
-274 AINAEMKNNRSEID
+274 NAMKGEYKELESEIA
-288 QREAQRDSAGV
+288 RNNEI
-299 SGWWLLGLPQ
+299 
-309 LLRWNKN
+309 
-316 TRIGGA
+316 IGGFWSSKNDVA
-322 EEVEKQNAR
+322 NAQGNIQNATKR
-331 IEELNKLNQE
+331 MAELAPQIH
-341 LNAERVRLEKS
+341 ALEKS

-369 KQNTFDSAH
+369 KQNTFDSVH

-393 INEGRVKEANALK
+393 INEGRIKEANALK

-467 RVIME
+467 RIIME
-472 LEKQGAEV
+472 LEKQGTEV

-486 KIMRERRELKSL
+486 KIMHERRELKSM
-498 QLAGNLKEQAY
+498 QLAYGLKEQAY

-544 NEMALVKSIADL
+544 NETALVKSIADL

-566 QLGDLSVKTNALT
+566 QLGDLSIKTNSLT

-591 DKDAVNKAIAKYNE
+591 DKDAVNKAVARFNQ

-611 EKIKAL
+611 ENIKGL
-617 TEKLNTTVEKSGKV
+617 IGKLNTTVEKSGKV

>member
-26 KAAQTELSKGSMPGT
+26 KAAQTELSKSSMQGT
-41 QGAQTV
+41 
-47 EIKAESDVP
+47 
-56 AVAQEAKNVLDGISD
+56 
-71 KTVNVTVE
+71 
-79 TDRQTLDYIPPSLR
+79 
-93 KAERSAQAAGKAAN
+93 QAAGKAAD
-107 QLGGEISKAGGI
+107 QFGQKISKAGGI

-133 LGQVIGAL
+133 LGQVIGLL
-141 GSPIVMITAALGSLA
+141 GSPITLITTAVGALT
-156 AVTMDFLS
+156 AVTMDFL
-164 RGRKAA
+164 RKGISGAQEAA
-170 EELAEITG
+170 DAAQKNAE
-178 RNSAAIREAAEA
+178 AIRESAAA
-190 TEQQRQKNEANWKSL
+190 AEQQRQKNETNWKSL
-205 KSLKESLDT
+205 KSLKDSLDI
-214 LSITEKASNAQK
+214 LSVTEKASNAQK

-245 SIDEAT
+245 SIDGAT
-251 GKIIGYDKA
+251 GRMLGFDKA
-260 YASVLEKDRKRRLA
+260 YAAALEKDKQNRL
-274 AINAEMKNNRSEID
+274 NAMKGEYKELESEIA
-288 QREAQRDSAGV
+288 RNNEI
-299 SGWWLLGLPQ
+299 
-309 LLRWNKN
+309 
-316 TRIGGA
+316 IGGFWSSKTDIA
-322 EEVEKQNAR
+322 NAQGNIQNATKR
-331 IEELNKLNQE
+331 MAELAPQIH
-341 LNAERVRLEKS
+341 ALEKS
-352 NPGKDYTTA
+352 NPGKDHTTA

-369 KQNTFDSAH
+369 KQNTFDSVH

-393 INEGRVKEANALK
+393 INEGRIKEANALK

-467 RVIME
+467 RSIME

-486 KIMRERRELKSL
+486 KIMHERRELKSM
-498 QLAGNLKEQAY
+498 QLAYGLKEQAY

-544 NEMALVKSIADL
+544 NETALVKSIADL

-566 QLGDLSVKTNALT
+566 QLGDLSIKTNSLT

-591 DKDAVNKAIAKYNE
+591 DKDAVNKAVARFNE

-611 EKIKAL
+611 ENIKGL
-617 TEKLNTTVEKSGKV
+617 IGKLNTTVEKSGKV

>member
-26 KAAQTELSKGSMPGT
+26 KAAQTELSKNSVQGT
-41 QGAQTV
+41 
-47 EIKAESDVP
+47 
-56 AVAQEAKNVLDGISD
+56 
-71 KTVNVTVE
+71 
-79 TDRQTLDYIPPSLR
+79 
-93 KAERSAQAAGKAAN
+93 QAAGKAAD
-107 QLGGEISKAGGI
+107 QFGQKISKAGGI

-133 LGQVIGAL
+133 LGQVIGSL
-141 GSPIVMITAALGSLA
+141 GSPITLITTAVGALT
-156 AVTMDFLS
+156 AVTMDFL
-164 RGRKAA
+164 RKGISGAQEAA
-170 EELAEITG
+170 DAAQKNAE
-178 RNSAAIREAAEA
+178 AIRESAAA
-190 TEQQRQKNEANWKSL
+190 AEQQRQKNEANWKSL
-205 KSLKESLDT
+205 KSLKDSLDI
-214 LSITEKASNAQK
+214 LSVTEKASNAQK

-236 SKSYGNLGI
+236 SKSYGDLGI

-251 GKIIGYDKA
+251 GRMQGFDKA
-260 YASVLEKDRKRRLA
+260 YAAALEKDRQNRL
-274 AINAEMKNNRSEID
+274 NAMKGEYKELESEIA
-288 QREAQRDSAGV
+288 RNNEI
-299 SGWWLLGLPQ
+299 
-309 LLRWNKN
+309 
-316 TRIGGA
+316 IGGFWSSKNDVA
-322 EEVEKQNAR
+322 NAQGNIQNATKR
-331 IEELNKLNQE
+331 MAELAPQIHALD
-341 LNAERVRLEKS
+341 KS

-369 KQNTFDSAH
+369 KQNTFDSAY

-393 INEGRVKEANALK
+393 INEGRIKEANALK

-467 RVIME
+467 RIIME

-486 KIMRERRELKSL
+486 KIMHERRELKSM
-498 QLAGNLKEQAY
+498 QLAYGLKEQAY

-544 NEMALVKSIADL
+544 NETALVKSIADL

-566 QLGDLSVKTNALT
+566 QLGDLSIKTNSLT

-591 DKDAVNKAIAKYNE
+591 DKDAVNKAVARFNQ

-611 EKIKAL
+611 ENIKGL
-617 TEKLNTTVEKSGKV
+617 IGKLNTTVEKSGKV

>member
-26 KAAQTELSKGSMPGT
+26 KAAQTELSKSSMQGT
-41 QGAQTV
+41 
-47 EIKAESDVP
+47 
-56 AVAQEAKNVLDGISD
+56 
-71 KTVNVTVE
+71 
-79 TDRQTLDYIPPSLR
+79 
-93 KAERSAQAAGKAAN
+93 QAAGKAAD
-107 QLGGEISKAGGI
+107 QFGQKISKAGGI

-133 LGQVIGAL
+133 LGQVIGLL
-141 GSPIVMITAALGSLA
+141 GSPITLITTAVGALT
-156 AVTMDFLS
+156 AVTMDFL
-164 RGRKAA
+164 RKGISGAQEAA
-170 EELAEITG
+170 DAAQKNAE
-178 RNSAAIREAAEA
+178 AIRESAAA
-190 TEQQRQKNEANWKSL
+190 AEQQRQKNETNWKSL
-205 KSLKESLDT
+205 KSLKDSLDI
-214 LSITEKASNAQK
+214 LSVTEKASNAQK

-245 SIDEAT
+245 SIDGAT
-251 GKIIGYDKA
+251 GRMLGFDKA
-260 YASVLEKDRKRRLA
+260 YAAALEKDKQNRL
-274 AINAEMKNNRSEID
+274 NAMKGEYKELESEIA
-288 QREAQRDSAGV
+288 RNNEI
-299 SGWWLLGLPQ
+299 
-309 LLRWNKN
+309 
-316 TRIGGA
+316 IGGFWSSKTDIA
-322 EEVEKQNAR
+322 NAQGNIQNATKR
-331 IEELNKLNQE
+331 MAELAPQIH
-341 LNAERVRLEKS
+341 ALEKS
-352 NPGKDYTTA
+352 NPGKDHTTA

-369 KQNTFDSAH
+369 KQNTFDSVH

-393 INEGRVKEANALK
+393 INEGRIKEANALK

-467 RVIME
+467 RIIME

-486 KIMRERRELKSL
+486 KIMHERRELKSM
-498 QLAGNLKEQAY
+498 QLAYGLKEQAY

-544 NEMALVKSIADL
+544 NETALVKSIADL

-566 QLGDLSVKTNALT
+566 QLGDLSIKTNSLT

-591 DKDAVNKAIAKYNE
+591 DKDAVNKAVARFNE

-611 EKIKAL
+611 ENIKGL
-617 TEKLNTTVEKSGKV
+617 IGKLNTTVEKSGKV

>member
-26 KAAQTELSKGSMPGT
+26 KAAQTELSKNSVRGT
-41 QGAQTV
+41 
-47 EIKAESDVP
+47 
-56 AVAQEAKNVLDGISD
+56 
-71 KTVNVTVE
+71 
-79 TDRQTLDYIPPSLR
+79 
-93 KAERSAQAAGKAAN
+93 QAAGKAAD
-107 QLGGEISKAGGI
+107 QFGQKISKAGGI

-133 LGQVIGAL
+133 LGQVIGSL
-141 GSPIVMITAALGSLA
+141 GSPITLITTAVGALT
-156 AVTMDFLS
+156 AVTMDFL
-164 RGRKAA
+164 RKGISGAQEAA
-170 EELAEITG
+170 DAAQKNAE
-178 RNSAAIREAAEA
+178 AIRESAAA
-190 TEQQRQKNEANWKSL
+190 AEQQRQKNEANWKSL
-205 KSLKESLDT
+205 KSLKDSLDI
-214 LSITEKASNAQK
+214 LSVTEKASNAQK

-236 SKSYGNLGI
+236 SKSYGDLGI

-251 GKIIGYDKA
+251 GRMQGFDKA
-260 YASVLEKDRKRRLA
+260 YAAALEKDKQNRL
-274 AINAEMKNNRSEID
+274 NAMKGEYKELESEIA
-288 QREAQRDSAGV
+288 RNNEI
-299 SGWWLLGLPQ
+299 
-309 LLRWNKN
+309 
-316 TRIGGA
+316 IGGFWSSKTDIA
-322 EEVEKQNAR
+322 NAQGNIQNATKR
-331 IEELNKLNQE
+331 MAELAPQIH
-341 LNAERVRLEKS
+341 ALEKS
-352 NPGKDYTTA
+352 NPGKDHTTA

-369 KQNTFDSAH
+369 KQNTFDSVH

-393 INEGRVKEANALK
+393 INEGRIKEANALK

-467 RVIME
+467 RIIME

-486 KIMRERRELKSL
+486 KIMHERRELKSM
-498 QLAGNLKEQAY
+498 QLAYGLKEQAY

-544 NEMALVKSIADL
+544 NETALVKSIADL

-566 QLGDLSVKTNALT
+566 QLGDLSIKTNTLT

-591 DKDAVNKAIAKYNE
+591 DKDAVNKAVARFNE

-611 EKIKAL
+611 ENIKGL
-617 TEKLNTTVEKSGKV
+617 IGKLNTTVEKSGKV

>member
-26 KAAQTELSKGSMPGT
+26 KAAQTELSKSSMQGT
-41 QGAQTV
+41 
-47 EIKAESDVP
+47 
-56 AVAQEAKNVLDGISD
+56 
-71 KTVNVTVE
+71 
-79 TDRQTLDYIPPSLR
+79 
-93 KAERSAQAAGKAAN
+93 QAAGKAAD
-107 QLGGEISKAGGI
+107 QFGQKISKAGGI

-133 LGQVIGAL
+133 LGQVIGSL
-141 GSPIVMITAALGSLA
+141 GSPITLITTAVGALT
-156 AVTMDFLS
+156 AVTMDFL
-164 RGRKAA
+164 RKGISGAQEAA
-170 EELAEITG
+170 DAAQKNAE
-178 RNSAAIREAAEA
+178 AIRESAAA
-190 TEQQRQKNEANWKSL
+190 AEQQRQKNEANWKSL
-205 KSLKESLDT
+205 KSLKDSLDI
-214 LSITEKASNAQK
+214 LSVTEKASNAQK

-236 SKSYGNLGI
+236 SKSYGDLGI

-251 GKIIGYDKA
+251 GRMQGFDKA
-260 YASVLEKDRKRRLA
+260 YAAALEKDRQNRL
-274 AINAEMKNNRSEID
+274 NAMKGEYKELESEIA
-288 QREAQRDSAGV
+288 RNNEI
-299 SGWWLLGLPQ
+299 
-309 LLRWNKN
+309 
-316 TRIGGA
+316 IGGFWSSKNDVA
-322 EEVEKQNAR
+322 NAQGNIQNATKR
-331 IEELNKLNQE
+331 MAELAPQIH
-341 LNAERVRLEKS
+341 ALEKS

-369 KQNTFDSAH
+369 KQNTFDSAY

-393 INEGRVKEANALK
+393 INEGRIKEANALK

-439 ENEMDSLATKKREQ
+439 ENEMDSFATKKREQ

-467 RVIME
+467 RIIME

-486 KIMRERRELKSL
+486 KIMHERRELKSM
-498 QLAGNLKEQAY
+498 QLAYGLKEQAY

-544 NEMALVKSIADL
+544 NETALVKSIADL

-566 QLGDLSVKTNALT
+566 QLGDLSIKTNSLT

-591 DKDAVNKAIAKYNE
+591 DKDAVNKAVARFNQ

-611 EKIKAL
+611 ENIKGL
-617 TEKLNTTVEKSGKV
+617 IGKLNTTVEKSGKV

>member
-26 KAAQTELSKGSMPGT
+26 KAAQTELSKSSMPGT

-79 TDRQTLDYIPPSLR
+79 TDQQTLDYIPPSLR
-93 KAERSAQAAGKAAN
+93 KAERGAQAAGRATD
-107 QLGGEISKAGGI
+107 QLGRKISKAGGI
-119 MSAFGSQAGGKFSG
+119 MSAFGSQAGGKFGG

-156 AVTMDFLS
+156 AVAMDFL
-164 RGRKAA
+164 RKGISGAQEAA
-170 EELAEITG
+170 DAAQKNAE
-178 RNSAAIREAAEA
+178 AIRESAAA
-190 TEQQRQKNEANWKSL
+190 AEQQRQKNETNWKSL
-205 KSLKESLDT
+205 KSLKDSLDI
-214 LSITEKASNAQK
+214 LSVTEKASNAQK

-245 SIDEAT
+245 SIDGAT
-251 GKIIGYDKA
+251 GRMLGFDKA
-260 YASVLEKDRKRRLA
+260 YAAALEKDKQNRL
-274 AINAEMKNNRSEID
+274 NAMKGEYKELESEIA
-288 QREAQRDSAGV
+288 RNNEI
-299 SGWWLLGLPQ
+299 
-309 LLRWNKN
+309 
-316 TRIGGA
+316 IGGFWSSKTDIANAQGNIQNVTKRMA
-322 EEVEKQNAR
+322 ELAPQIYA
-331 IEELNKLNQE
+331 
-341 LNAERVRLEKS
+341 LEKS
-352 NPGKDYTTA
+352 NPGKDHTAA

-369 KQNTFDSAH
+369 KQNTFDSAY
-378 DQLKNEEQQLKYQQL
+378 DQLKEEEQKLKYQQL
-393 INEGRVKEANALK
+393 INEGRIKEANALK

-467 RVIME
+467 RIIME

-486 KIMRERRELKSL
+486 KIMRERRELKSM
-498 QLAGNLKEQAY
+498 QLAYGLKEQAY

-544 NEMALVKSIADL
+544 NETALVKSIADL

-566 QLGDLSVKTNALT
+566 QLGDLSIKTNSLT

-591 DKDAVNKAIAKYNE
+591 DKDAVNKAVAKYNE

>member
-1 MPTVCKITLDAA
+1 
-13 EYKKE
+13 
-18 LNDVVARS
+18 
-26 KAAQTELSKGSMPGT
+26 
-41 QGAQTV
+41 
-47 EIKAESDVP
+47 
-56 AVAQEAKNVLDGISD
+56 
-71 KTVNVTVE
+71 
-79 TDRQTLDYIPPSLR
+79 
-93 KAERSAQAAGKAAN
+93 
-107 QLGGEISKAGGI
+107 

-133 LGQVIGAL
+133 LGQVIGSL
-141 GSPIVMITAALGSLA
+141 GSPITLITTAVGALT
-156 AVTMDFLS
+156 AVTMDFL
-164 RGRKAA
+164 RKGISGAQEAA
-170 EELAEITG
+170 DATQKNAE
-178 RNSAAIREAAEA
+178 AIRESAAA
-190 TEQQRQKNEANWKSL
+190 AEQQRQKNEANWKSL
-205 KSLKESLDT
+205 KSLKDSLDI
-214 LSITEKASNAQK
+214 LSVTEKASNAQK

-236 SKSYGNLGI
+236 SKSYGDLGI

-251 GKIIGYDKA
+251 GRMQGFDKA
-260 YASVLEKDRKRRLA
+260 YAAALEKDRQNRL
-274 AINAEMKNNRSEID
+274 NAMKGEYKELESEIA
-288 QREAQRDSAGV
+288 RNNEI
-299 SGWWLLGLPQ
+299 
-309 LLRWNKN
+309 
-316 TRIGGA
+316 IGGFWSSKNDVA
-322 EEVEKQNAR
+322 NAQGNIQNATKR
-331 IEELNKLNQE
+331 MAELAPQIH
-341 LNAERVRLEKS
+341 ALEKS

-369 KQNTFDSAH
+369 KQNTFDSAY

-393 INEGRVKEANALK
+393 INEGRIKEANALK

-467 RVIME
+467 RIIME

-486 KIMRERRELKSL
+486 KIMHERRELKSM
-498 QLAGNLKEQAY
+498 QLAYGLKEQAY

-544 NEMALVKSIADL
+544 NETALVKSIADL

-566 QLGDLSVKTNALT
+566 QLGDLSIKTNSLT
-579 SRGGFASGAVMP
+579 SRGGFASGAVLP
-591 DKDAVNKAIAKYNE
+591 DKDAVNKAVARFNQ

-611 EKIKAL
+611 ENIKGL
-617 TEKLNTTVEKSGKV
+617 IGKLNTTVEKSGKV

>member
-26 KAAQTELSKGSMPGT
+26 KAAQTELSKSSM
-41 QGAQTV
+41 QG
-47 EIKAESDVP
+47 
-56 AVAQEAKNVLDGISD
+56 
-71 KTVNVTVE
+71 
-79 TDRQTLDYIPPSLR
+79 
-93 KAERSAQAAGKAAN
+93 AQAAGKAAD
-107 QLGGEISKAGGI
+107 QFGQKISKAGGI

-133 LGQVIGAL
+133 LGQVIGSL
-141 GSPIVMITAALGSLA
+141 GSPITLITTAVGALT
-156 AVTMDFLS
+156 AVTMDFL
-164 RGRKAA
+164 RKGISGAQEAA
-170 EELAEITG
+170 DAAQKNAE
-178 RNSAAIREAAEA
+178 AIRESAAA
-190 TEQQRQKNEANWKSL
+190 AEQQRQKNEANWKSL
-205 KSLKESLDT
+205 KSLKDSLDI
-214 LSITEKASNAQK
+214 LSVTEKASNAQK

-236 SKSYGNLGI
+236 SKSYGDLGI

-251 GKIIGYDKA
+251 GRMQGFDKA
-260 YASVLEKDRKRRLA
+260 YAAALEKDRQNRL
-274 AINAEMKNNRSEID
+274 NAMKGEYKELESEIA
-288 QREAQRDSAGV
+288 RNNEI
-299 SGWWLLGLPQ
+299 
-309 LLRWNKN
+309 
-316 TRIGGA
+316 IGGFWSSKNDVA
-322 EEVEKQNAR
+322 NAQGNIQNATKR
-331 IEELNKLNQE
+331 MAELAPQIH
-341 LNAERVRLEKS
+341 ALEKS

-393 INEGRVKEANALK
+393 INEGRIKEANALK

-467 RVIME
+467 RIIME

-486 KIMRERRELKSL
+486 KIMHERRELKSM
-498 QLAGNLKEQAY
+498 QLAYGLKEQAY

-544 NEMALVKSIADL
+544 NETALVKSIADL

-566 QLGDLSVKTNALT
+566 QLGDLSIKTNSLT

-591 DKDAVNKAIAKYNE
+591 DKDAVNKAVARFNQ

-611 EKIKAL
+611 ENIKGL
-617 TEKLNTTVEKSGKV
+617 IGKLNTTVEKSGKV

>member
-26 KAAQTELSKGSMPGT
+26 KAAQTELSKSSMPGT

-93 KAERSAQAAGKAAN
+93 KAERGAQAAGKAAN

-119 MSAFGSQAGGKFSG
+119 MSAFGSQAGGKIGG
-133 LGQVIGAL
+133 LGQLIGAL
-141 GSPIVMITAALGSLA
+141 CSPVAMVTTAVGALA
-156 AVTMDFLS
+156 TVTMDFL
-164 RGRKAA
+164 RKGISGAQEAA
-170 EELAEITG
+170 DAAQKNAE
-178 RNSAAIREAAEA
+178 AIRESAAA
-190 TEQQRQKNEANWKSL
+190 AEQQRQKNETNWKSL
-205 KSLKESLDT
+205 KSLKDSLDI
-214 LSITEKASNAQK
+214 LSVTEKASNAQK

-245 SIDEAT
+245 SIDGAT
-251 GKIIGYDKA
+251 GRMLGFDKA
-260 YASVLEKDRKRRLA
+260 YAAALEKDKQNRL
-274 AINAEMKNNRSEID
+274 NAMKGEYKELESEIA
-288 QREAQRDSAGV
+288 RNNEI
-299 SGWWLLGLPQ
+299 
-309 LLRWNKN
+309 
-316 TRIGGA
+316 IGGFWSSKTDIA
-322 EEVEKQNAR
+322 NAQGNIQNATKR
-331 IEELNKLNQE
+331 MAELAPQIHALD
-341 LNAERVRLEKS
+341 KS
-352 NPGKDYTTA
+352 NPGKDHTTA

-419 KSDAEWIAERQGKV
+419 KSDAEWIAERQGRV

-467 RVIME
+467 RIIME

-486 KIMRERRELKSL
+486 KIMHERRELKSM
-498 QLAGNLKEQAY
+498 QLAYGLKEQAY

-544 NEMALVKSIADL
+544 NETALVKSIADL

-566 QLGDLSVKTNALT
+566 QLGDLSIKTNSLT

-591 DKDAVNKAIAKYNE
+591 DKDAVNKAVARFNQ

-611 EKIKAL
+611 ENIKGL
-617 TEKLNTTVEKSGKV
+617 IGKLNTTVEKSGKV

>member
-26 KAAQTELSKGSMPGT
+26 KAAQTELSKSSMPGT

-93 KAERSAQAAGKAAN
+93 KAERGAQAAGKAAN

-119 MSAFGSQAGGKFSG
+119 MSAFGSQAGGKIGG
-133 LGQVIGAL
+133 LGQLIGAL
-141 GSPIVMITAALGSLA
+141 CSPVAMVTTAVGALA
-156 AVTMDFLS
+156 TVTMDFL
-164 RGRKAA
+164 RKGISGAQEAA
-170 EELAEITG
+170 DAAQKNAE
-178 RNSAAIREAAEA
+178 AIRESAAA
-190 TEQQRQKNEANWKSL
+190 AEQQRQKNEANWKSL
-205 KSLKESLDT
+205 KSLKDSLDI
-214 LSITEKASNAQK
+214 LSVTEKASNAQK

-245 SIDEAT
+245 SIDGAT
-251 GKIIGYDKA
+251 GRMLGFDKA
-260 YASVLEKDRKRRLA
+260 YAAALEKDRQNRL
-274 AINAEMKNNRSEID
+274 NAMKGEYKELESEIA
-288 QREAQRDSAGV
+288 RNNEI
-299 SGWWLLGLPQ
+299 
-309 LLRWNKN
+309 
-316 TRIGGA
+316 IGGFWSSKNDVA
-322 EEVEKQNAR
+322 NAQGNIQNATKR
-331 IEELNKLNQE
+331 MAELAPQIHALD
-341 LNAERVRLEKS
+341 KS
-352 NPGKDYTTA
+352 NPGKDYTNA

-393 INEGRVKEANALK
+393 INEGRIKEANALK

-419 KSDAEWIAERQGKV
+419 KSDAEWIAERQGRV

-439 ENEMDSLATKKREQ
+439 ENEMDSLARKKREQ

-467 RVIME
+467 RIIME

-498 QLAGNLKEQAY
+498 QLAGSLKEQAY

-544 NEMALVKSIADL
+544 NETALVKSIADL

-566 QLGDLSVKTNALT
+566 QLGDLSIKTNSLT

-591 DKDAVNKAIAKYNE
+591 DKDAVNKAVARFNQ

-611 EKIKAL
+611 ENIKGL
-617 TEKLNTTVEKSGKV
+617 IGKLNTTVEKSGKV

>member
-26 KAAQTELSKGSMPGT
+26 KAAQTELSKNSVQGT
-41 QGAQTV
+41 
-47 EIKAESDVP
+47 
-56 AVAQEAKNVLDGISD
+56 
-71 KTVNVTVE
+71 
-79 TDRQTLDYIPPSLR
+79 
-93 KAERSAQAAGKAAN
+93 QAAGKAAD
-107 QLGGEISKAGGI
+107 QFGQKISKAGGI

-133 LGQVIGAL
+133 LGQVIGSL
-141 GSPIVMITAALGSLA
+141 GSPITLITTAVGALT
-156 AVTMDFLS
+156 AVTMDFL
-164 RGRKAA
+164 RKGISGAQEAA
-170 EELAEITG
+170 DAAQKNAE
-178 RNSAAIREAAEA
+178 AIRESAAA
-190 TEQQRQKNEANWKSL
+190 AEQQRQKNETNWKSL
-205 KSLKESLDT
+205 KSLKDSLDI
-214 LSITEKASNAQK
+214 LSVTEKASNAQK

-245 SIDEAT
+245 SIDGAT
-251 GKIIGYDKA
+251 GRMLGFDKA
-260 YASVLEKDRKRRLA
+260 YAAALEKDRQNRL
-274 AINAEMKNNRSEID
+274 NAMKGEYKELESEIA
-288 QREAQRDSAGV
+288 RNNEI
-299 SGWWLLGLPQ
+299 
-309 LLRWNKN
+309 
-316 TRIGGA
+316 IGGFWSSKNDVA
-322 EEVEKQNAR
+322 NAQGNIQNATKR
-331 IEELNKLNQE
+331 MAELAPQIHALD
-341 LNAERVRLEKS
+341 KS
-352 NPGKDYTTA
+352 NPGKDHTTA

-419 KSDAEWIAERQGKV
+419 KSDAEWIAERQGRV

-467 RVIME
+467 RIIME

-486 KIMRERRELKSL
+486 KIMHERRELKSM
-498 QLAGNLKEQAY
+498 QLAYGLKEQAY

-544 NEMALVKSIADL
+544 NETALVKSIADL

-566 QLGDLSVKTNALT
+566 QLGDLSIKTNSLT

-591 DKDAVNKAIAKYNE
+591 DKDAVNKAVARFNQ

-611 EKIKAL
+611 ENIKGL
-617 TEKLNTTVEKSGKV
+617 IGKLNTTVEKSGKV